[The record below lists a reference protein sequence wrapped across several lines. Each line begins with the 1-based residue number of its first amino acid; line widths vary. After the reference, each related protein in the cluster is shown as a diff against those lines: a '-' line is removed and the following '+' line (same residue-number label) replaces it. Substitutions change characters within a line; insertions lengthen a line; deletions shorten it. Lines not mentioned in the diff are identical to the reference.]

1 MKITHDKL
9 ADALYVTFKKGVV
22 ARTLKLEDR
31 LLVDTDKKGSILGI
45 EILNASTQ
53 IANKKPIE
61 LKLKIPALA

>member
-9 ADALYVTFKKGVV
+9 TDALYVTFKKGVV